1 MHLILFYP
9 LGHMKL
15 IDDQMTDFER
25 KVYLIIVNMQ
35 LYGKNPTLN
44 DLKRQTGKSEEDI
57 RVAVKSL
64 LMKGELKW
72 DKLQKKWI
80 I

>member
-1 MHLILFYP
+1 
-9 LGHMKL
+9 
-15 IDDQMTDFER
+15 MTDFER
-25 KVYLIIVNMQ
+25 KVYLIIVNLQ

-44 DLKRQTGKSEEDI
+44 DLKRKTGKSEEDI